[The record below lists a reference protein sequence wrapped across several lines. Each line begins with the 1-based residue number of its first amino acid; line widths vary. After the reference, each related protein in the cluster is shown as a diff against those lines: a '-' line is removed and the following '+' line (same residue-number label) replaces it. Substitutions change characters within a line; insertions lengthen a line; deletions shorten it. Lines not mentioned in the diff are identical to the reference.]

1 MNKDQALNK
10 LLSLEHHVKEDD
22 KTIALEIIK
31 DLKEFFDNKP
41 KGSPDFEWLKIFISE
56 KQKKAPRYFAP
67 RCNFIVPTSDGLIST
82 NSKVLLIL
90 KNVRPEGKVYDLI
103 QDKWLDEREYTLLNY
118 SGTGHIDN
126 LLPSYKNLLKTPQTE
141 VSVVF
146 ESIKIEDKKMYKI
159 LVEKT
164 EFFYDYVYIKKVL
177 SGFKTYK
184 TFIDKRGLLKIES
197 DEKIAIIAPITNVY

>member
-41 KGSPDFEWLKIFISE
+41 KLSSDMKWLSTFVTI
-56 KQKKAPRYFAP
+56 KQRNKPTSYMP
-67 RCNFIVPTSDGLIST
+67 LQNFIIPTSDGLIST
-82 NSKVLLIL
+82 NNNVLLIL

-103 QDKWLDEREYTLLNY
+103 QDKWLDEQEYALLSY
-118 SGTGHIDN
+118 SGAGHIDN
-126 LLPSYKNLLKTPQTE
+126 ILPPYKNFIDAPQTE
-141 VSVVF
+141 ISIIF
-146 ESIKIEDKKMYKI
+146 EPVIIEDKRMYKI
-159 LVEKT
+159 LVGGI
-164 EFFYDYVYIKKVL
+164 EFFYNYINIKKVL

-184 TFIDKRGLLKIES
+184 TFIDKIGLLKIES

>member
-41 KGSPDFEWLKIFISE
+41 KLSSDMKWLSTFVTI
-56 KQKKAPRYFAP
+56 KQRNKPTPRQ
-67 RCNFIVPTSDGLIST
+67 NFIIPTSYGLIST
-82 NSKVLLIL
+82 NNNVLLIL

-103 QDKWLDEREYTLLNY
+103 QDKWLDEQEYALLSY
-118 SGTGHIDN
+118 SGAGHIDN
-126 LLPSYKNLLKTPQTE
+126 LLPSYKNLIDTPQTD

-146 ESIKIEDKKMYKI
+146 EPVIVKDEKMYKI
-159 LVEKT
+159 LVDGT
-164 EFFYDYVYIKKVL
+164 EFFYNYTNIKKVL

-184 TFIDKRGLLKIES
+184 TFIDKIGLLKIES